1 MMLNEDIK
9 NSDIIAKAEEIKQ
22 IIVDRSINAL
32 TWTEVFTKYS
42 IKQGQEYNVVSLVKH
57 AEDYIRG

>member
-1 MMLNEDIK
+1 MLNENVE

-57 AEDYIRG
+57 AEDYIRE

>member
-1 MMLNEDIK
+1 MLNENVK

-22 IIVDRSINAL
+22 IIIDRSINAL
-32 TWTEVFTKYS
+32 TWTEVFDKYS
-42 IKQGQEYNVVSLVKH
+42 IKQGQVYSIVSLVKN